1 MTSKAP
7 TGWTLKR
14 WTMVATNNP
23 TPPPAPMV
31 AAAPVPT
38 AAPAGQVQRRDFELM
53 ARDLDDLVQL
63 LARNNIDP
71 EDSGAFSIG
80 SLLKPFASIIGGLFG
95 GGSPPPPPPPSAS
108 IPAPDTPQPAQK
120 REISGLSRRD
130 LEELVELVARGA
142 DSDLDLESGASL
154 LTTIVKGVKDVID
167 SPALKTVGKALDTA
181 STITGLASGL

>member
-1 MTSKAP
+1 
-7 TGWTLKR
+7 
-14 WTMVATNNP
+14 
-23 TPPPAPMV
+23 MV

-38 AAPAGQVQRRDFELM
+38 AAPAGQVQRRDFELI
-53 ARDLDDLVQL
+53 ARELDDLVQL
-63 LARNNIDP
+63 LARNTIDP
-71 EDSGAFSIG
+71 DDSGAFSIG

-95 GGSPPPPPPPSAS
+95 GGSPPPPPPPPSAS
-108 IPAPDTPQPAQK
+108 IPVPDTPQPVQK
-120 REISGLSRRD
+120 REISVSGISRRD
-130 LEELVELVARGA
+130 LEELIELVARGA